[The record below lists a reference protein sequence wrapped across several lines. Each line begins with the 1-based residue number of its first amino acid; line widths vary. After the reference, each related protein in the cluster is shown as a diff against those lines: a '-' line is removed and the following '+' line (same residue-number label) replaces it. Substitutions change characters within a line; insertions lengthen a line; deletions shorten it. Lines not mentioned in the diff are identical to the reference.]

1 MKNFYICA
9 VMEDTTI
16 SIFQNLAY
24 PVAVSVVLFLCVIW
38 FGRKLLDEMKIR
50 EKNNAVLTTQYIEH
64 LQNANSALVK
74 ALGDNTDALAR
85 FSRILE
91 VIEHKL
97 MEIEK

>member
-1 MKNFYICA
+1 
-9 VMEDTTI
+9 MEETTV

-74 ALGDNTDALAR
+74 ALSDNTDALAR

-97 MEIEK
+97 IEKEK

>member
-1 MKNFYICA
+1 
-9 VMEDTTI
+9 MEDTTI